1 MKETFFPFPIVIPL
15 FRTLINW
22 IVNRS
27 QVGKLS
33 DSRQVSSKEGK
44 IRSRN
49 TFTLDRASVRET
61 FDARGQDETIINRNK
76 YRRRLPRSRLCA
88 ITRLFRK
95 ERADGTFSLEFPSNP
110 NAFQSVYIMPSF
122 RDRKTISFLLYSY
135 PQVNSKERVFHYQ
148 IKKLLFKNDV
158 RRLFVFNNVVIELM
172 GKSMH
177 REMYSFLPIFKVT
190 RNKQDHVTPPE
201 L

>member
-1 MKETFFPFPIVIPL
+1 MRIESEIVGNRSRDRFESRWKKHFSLSRSL

-61 FDARGQDETIINRNK
+61 FDAARTGRNHNK
-76 YRRRLPRSRLCA
+76 SKQVSAALA
-88 ITRLFRK
+88 
-95 ERADGTFSLEFPSNP
+95 
-110 NAFQSVYIMPSF
+110 
-122 RDRKTISFLLYSY
+122 TISTLCHYSLVSQRESGRHFFPRISIESKRFSIRIYYALVFEIEKRFLSY
-135 PQVNSKERVFHYQ
+135 YIRILRLTRKNACFIIRSKDYCL
-148 IKKLLFKNDV
+148 K
-158 RRLFVFNNVVIELM
+158 
-172 GKSMH
+172 
-177 REMYSFLPIFKVT
+177 T
-190 RNKQDHVTPPE
+190 T
-201 L
+201 